1 MKLKGM
7 EIYGYGKWENIKI
20 KQLNDFHCF
29 YGQNEAGKS
38 TLMSFIH
45 SMLFGFPS
53 KKGNE
58 RNYKPKNSSQ
68 YGGKLIFTLPDG
80 HEAMIER
87 VKERTPD
94 EVNVVLS
101 SGRSGGSTLL
111 EELLQGMDQP
121 LYRAIFSFDLFD
133 IQNVQ
138 SFSKEDLGHFLFSSA
153 VVGTDGILKAEQY
166 LQKQLDLRFKPS
178 GTKPVLNSGLKE
190 LKKAYE
196 NLKKAEKT
204 NNLYKER
211 TEKKEELI
219 YNNEL
224 LEQEVEQ
231 LEGMLSSL
239 RKWFTVEEVYL
250 HYLSLLDE
258 ESQLDVDEFPI
269 DGLKQLEAI
278 QQSKEVLEDQRNE
291 LIMKRSTL
299 DEKLMNAGLQKQ
311 ILENRAEIE
320 AVCELNTVRE
330 NQVQTKNEWQLEI
343 KALEEELQHMSD
355 KLHMQISDEEILS
368 FDTSMFQKELISNVM
383 KKKSRLSDRK
393 VQLDEESET
402 IRTELNGLE
411 NKINESRKKL
421 LSREERAN
429 ILKQITTFE
438 QKESHHQRLTEINVN
453 IQLLT
458 EKHKQAITKDKRSQ
472 KIEYMKISSLL
483 LLFIFIGIW
492 GFFEASFLI
501 QALAIGGICI
511 TFISSFFKQKAV
523 YSDGIKDELD
533 FLRQQKVVL
542 EKQEPIA
549 AKEQVDEWKQQIE
562 RDKEQEA
569 EVAEY
574 ARRLDYVNS
583 QYEKIIAAYEV
594 WEGEMREVDSKID
607 LIAEPYRLNKSTMK
621 NQLLDAFLL
630 IEEMKGTIRKR
641 KIKKAKLDDLSQSIT
656 NIEEKLSHYFSLVV
670 IEPRSYAD
678 GVIQLKDII
687 DKERNKLANFEKNK
701 EIRES
706 IQSDITIIDEK
717 IANREKHIQSLL
729 EEAGVSSIIAFKEKG
744 MAAKRKQAIKEEL
757 RTEKLKLNMTNLSQE
772 TLNKYVELRPTEE
785 QIKEYQI
792 SIDTKK
798 ERITKQQ
805 EILHHL
811 SYEIKQLEEGGIYA
825 ELLHKYKQLKA
836 EWNELAKEWAVYAT
850 AKSLLSETVNTFK
863 EEEFPKILKKAE
875 RYFSDL
881 TLGQYKRIF
890 YDSDKDH
897 LLLEHKEGMFFEPRS
912 LSQSTAEQLYI
923 SLRLSLAEI
932 VFHRYQLPFIIDD
945 GFVNFD
951 HKRLEEVMR
960 VLRGKEEQII
970 FFTCHK
976 GMLQSFNGDELID
989 LSELQTATSF

>member
-20 KQLNDFHCF
+20 EKLNDFHCF

-68 YGGKLIFTLPDG
+68 YGGKLIVTLPDG
-80 HEAMIER
+80 QEATIER

-101 SGRSGGSTLL
+101 SGRSGGYALL
-111 EELLQGMDQP
+111 EELLQGMDQS

-178 GTKPVLNSGLKE
+178 GTKPVLNNGLKE

-196 NLKKAEKT
+196 DLKKAEKT
-204 NNLYKER
+204 NSLYKER

-219 YNNEL
+219 SSNEQ
-224 LEQEVEQ
+224 LEEEVEQ
-231 LEGMLSSL
+231 LEELLSSL
-239 RKWFTVEEVYL
+239 KKWLTVEEVYI
-250 HYLSLLDE
+250 HYLSLLTE
-258 ESQLDVDEFPI
+258 ERQLDVDDFPI
-269 DGLKQLEAI
+269 DGLKRLDTL
-278 QQSKEVLEDQRNE
+278 QQKKEVLEDQRNE
-291 LIMKRSTL
+291 LITKRNNL
-299 DEKLMNAGLQKQ
+299 EKKLLNADLQKE

-320 AVCELNTVRE
+320 AVCERNTVRE
-330 NQVQTKNEWQLEI
+330 NQVQTKKELQLEI

-355 KLHMQISDEEILS
+355 KLHMQISEEEILS
-368 FDTSMFQKELISNVM
+368 FDTSMFQKELITNVT
-383 KKKSRLSDRK
+383 KKKSRLTDKK

-402 IRTELNGLE
+402 VRTELSNLE
-411 NKINESRKKL
+411 NKINEKRKQL
-421 LSREERAN
+421 LSKEERTN
-429 ILKQITTFE
+429 IVNKITTFE
-438 QKESHHQRLTEINVN
+438 QKESHHQRLNEIDVK

-458 EKHKQAITKDKRSQ
+458 EKFKQAIAKDKKSK
-472 KIEYMKISSLL
+472 KIEYMKLSSLF
-483 LLFIFIGIW
+483 LLFIFIGLW
-492 GFFEASFLI
+492 GFLEDSFLT
-501 QALAIGGICI
+501 QALAIGGICL
-511 TFISSFFKQKAV
+511 TFISSFFKQKAG
-523 YSDGIKDELD
+523 YSDGIKEELD
-533 FLRQQKVVL
+533 YLSQQKVEL
-542 EKQEPIA
+542 ERKEPIA
-549 AKEQVDEWKQQIE
+549 AKEQVDNWKQQIE
-562 RDKEQEA
+562 RNKQQEA

-574 ARRLDYVNS
+574 AHRLDYVNS

-594 WEGEMREVDSKID
+594 WEDEMREVNSKID
-607 LIAEPYRLNKSTMK
+607 RIAEPYKLNKATMK

-630 IEEMKGTIRKR
+630 IEEMKSTIRK
-641 KIKKAKLDDLSQSIT
+641 KKVKKTKLDTLSQSII
-656 NIEEKLSHYFSLVV
+656 NIEEKLTHYFSLLT

-678 GVIQLKDII
+678 GVIQLKEVI

-701 EIRES
+701 EIKES
-706 IQSDITIIDEK
+706 IQSDITIIEEK
-717 IANREKHIQSLL
+717 IANRDNDIQSLL
-729 EEAGVSSIIAFKEKG
+729 KEADVPSIVSFKEKG
-744 MAAKRKQAIKEEL
+744 MAAQRKQAIKEEL
-757 RTEKLKLNMTNLSQE
+757 RTEKLKLNMTNLSKE
-772 TLNKYVELRPTEE
+772 KLNKYVESRPTEE

-798 ERITKQQ
+798 EKITKQQ

-825 ELLHKYKQLKA
+825 DLLHKYKQLKA

-875 RYFSDL
+875 GYFSDL
-881 TLGQYKRIF
+881 TLGQYKRIL
-890 YDSDKDH
+890 YDSDKNQ

-932 VFHRYQLPFIIDD
+932 VFSRYQLPFIIDD

-951 HKRLEEVMR
+951 HKRVEEVMR
-960 VLRGKEEQII
+960 VLRGKEQQVI

-976 GMLQSFNGDELID
+976 GMLQSFNRDEVID